1 MAYTTIDNPGD
12 YFFAKTYTGN
22 ASTQTITN
30 DVDSDFVWLKTT
42 GSDNHVLF
50 DSVRGVNK
58 YINSDTN
65 ALEGTSTAPNLGV
78 TAFNS
83 NGFDLGAWSA
93 LNGSGTL
100 YSSYAW
106 KAGTSTGIDFSA
118 GDITPSAYSI
128 NSTSGIGIYKY
139 TGPGTV
145 GGDTIAHNL
154 GATPKLLIVKR
165 LSAAYSWA
173 VQHADVLNTK
183 ILSFDNSNAGVLNDA
198 FHNTYPTS
206 TLITL
211 GSSTYTNA
219 AAGTSI
225 YVCYAFAPV
234 KGYSAFGVY
243 TGNGSTDGAFVHTG
257 FEPAFII
264 AKNRDSGGPASY
276 GWTMVSNSFGMGGA
290 TTIDPAFNELTQSF
304 FADQNT
310 AVATGNAV
318 DFLSNGF
325 KLRGT
330 GNASNQSTAP
340 YIYMAWAR
348 NPFVNSEGI
357 PGNSR

>member
-1 MAYTTIDNPGD
+1 MAYTTINDSKL
-12 YFFAKTYTGN
+12 FFNTVNYTGTGGATQAQTGVGFQPDLTWIKSKSN
-22 ASTQTITN
+22 AEAHNIQ
-30 DVDSDFVWLKTT
+30 DA
-42 GSDNHVLF
+42 
-50 DSVRGVNK
+50 VRGATNWIESDSQAAEQTNVNTLK
-58 YINSDTN
+58 SFD
-65 ALEGTSTAPNLGV
+65 AD
-78 TAFNS
+78 
-83 NGFDLGAWSA
+83 GFTVGLAGSVGASQNYVAW
-93 LNGSGTL
+93 N
-100 YSSYAW
+100 W
-106 KAGTSTGIDFSA
+106 KAGTSTGLDFSA

-128 NSTSGIGIYKY
+128 NTTSGFGIYKY
-139 TGPGTV
+139 TGLGTV

-165 LSAAYSWA
+165 LSATYSWA
-173 VQHADVLNTK
+173 VQHEGVAVTK
-183 ILSFDNSNAGVLNDA
+183 ILNLDTSSAGTTNDA
-198 FHNTYPTS
+198 FHNTFPTS

-243 TGNGSTDGAFVHTG
+243 TGNGNANGSFVHTG

-264 AKNRDSGGPASY
+264 AKNRDSGGPAAY
-276 GWTMVSNSFGMGGA
+276 GWTMIVNTFGMAGDTSA
-290 TTIDPAFNELTQSF
+290 NPSFNELTESL
-304 FADQNT
+304 FADQT
-310 AVATGNAV
+310 TVAATGNAV

-325 KLRGT
+325 KWRGT
-330 GNASNQSTAP
+330 GTGSNQSSSP
-340 YIYMAWAR
+340 FIYMAFAR